1 MNCERARRMAHEIS
15 CSGSRELAAEPGL
28 SGMAE
33 LEEHLWSCPA
43 CRAKLQELTALRRQ
57 LRALGNRSAP
67 PDFASRTMSAVR
79 LQQRRS
85 RSRRARRPLRL
96 HLRRALAAAA
106 AAAAVAAAGAY
117 FATHRPEAPTIAA
130 PVKADVAPL
139 VMEYTDFRAAQPFGD
154 RDGMAMFRA
163 RADQERRE
171 QQR

>member
-1 MNCERARRMAHEIS
+1 
-15 CSGSRELAAEPGL
+15 
-28 SGMAE
+28 MAE
-33 LEEHLWSCPA
+33 LEQHLWSCPA
-43 CRAKLQELTALRRQ
+43 CRAKLQELAALRRR
-57 LRALGNRSAP
+57 LRALGNRPAP
-67 PDFASRTMSAVR
+67 PDFASRAMSAVR
-79 LQQRRS
+79 REQRRAQP
-85 RSRRARRPLRL
+85 RRARRRLRL

-117 FATHRPEAPTIAA
+117 FATHRAEAPTIVA

>member
-1 MNCERARRMAHEIS
+1 MAHEIS
-15 CSGSRELAAEPGL
+15 CTGSQELAAEPGL
-28 SGMAE
+28 SGMAR

-67 PDFASRTMSAVR
+67 PDFASRAMSAVR

-85 RSRRARRPLRL
+85 RSRRARRPLRLRL

-117 FATHRPEAPTIAA
+117 FATHRAQAPTIVA